1 MSGLH
6 ARIITATALALA
18 ALAALGLRET
28 AFGPWPWGLLV
39 ALLCLATV
47 WEWAG
52 LLGLRRWRRS
62 AYALAASLLA
72 GGTLAWAGA
81 VPPGLLWLTAGLWT
95 VLLLGLV
102 GVAGGGRF
110 ETGLL
115 TALGLCAAAVAYQVL
130 TALPTG
136 QVLALVATV
145 AMADTAAYG
154 IGRRYGRTPLAPELS
169 PGKTRAGLVGALA
182 GVAVLSVPVAWALEL
197 APAAWFYLACLM
209 LLAACYS
216 VVGDLAASRLKRR
229 AGVKDSG
236 TLLPGHGG
244 ALDRFDGLLGTAPV
258 FALGLSGLERMGL
271 L

>member
-1 MSGLH
+1 MSGLRL
-6 ARIITATALALA
+6 RIMTAVALALA
-18 ALAALGLRET
+18 VLAALGLRET
-28 AFGPWPWGLLV
+28 AFGPWPWALLV

-52 LLGLRRWRRS
+52 LLGLRRWRRG
-62 AYALAASLLA
+62 AYALAAGLLA

-81 VPPGLLWLTAGLWT
+81 APLWLLGLTAGLWT
-95 VLLLGLV
+95 VLLPRLAGLGR
-102 GVAGGGRF
+102 GGRF

-115 TALGLCAAAVAYQVL
+115 ALLGLCAAAATVQVL

-182 GVAVLSVPVAWALEL
+182 GVAMLSVPMAWALGL
-197 APAAWFYLACLM
+197 APAAWFYFAGLL

-216 VVGDLAASRLKRR
+216 VVGDLAASLLKRR

-244 ALDRFDGLLGTAPV
+244 ALEPGIAEA
-258 FALGLSGLERMGL
+258 FAEWAKKENLSFWAS
-271 L
+271 